1 MDNIITYTKKAP
13 IAKTVFAYA
22 LMLLGLVQLA
32 SGGIVIGVVLIALG
46 IGLNTKYGSEINLSA
61 KQYRTIKSV
70 FGITIGNWKPL
81 PEFEYVSV
89 FRTKENQ
96 TVRVVTAEAT
106 SSSEIILL
114 NLFYNRNKHITF
126 YKTDNKEDAFKVAE
140 HFKLALD
147 IDILDATEN
156 EKRWL

>member
-1 MDNIITYTKKAP
+1 M
-13 IAKTVFAYA
+13 
-22 LMLLGLVQLA
+22 
-32 SGGIVIGVVLIALG
+32 IVLG
-46 IGLNTKYGSEINLSA
+46 IGLNTKDGSEINLSV

-156 EKRWL
+156 KKRWL